1 MDADSRWQ
9 CGPSGTEA
17 RVNSAGL
24 LDGVRVVEVSSF
36 VAVPLAGMTLAM
48 LGADV
53 VRVDPIGG
61 AADNERWPITDA
73 GDSIYWAE
81 LNKAKQSVTA
91 NFRSADGRDFVARLA
106 AQAGVFITNRAGP
119 DEHSFT
125 ALSSRRSDLIHVEV
139 CGRADGSTAV
149 DYTVNAGVGFPLVTG
164 SEGSTTP
171 TNHVLPAWDVACG
184 LYTALA
190 VASAVRDRE
199 RTGRGRFI
207 RIPLEDVALALTG
220 HLGFLTEAMV
230 NGTERKRIGTAVYG
244 QYGHHFDSCDGA
256 TFMLVALT
264 ARHFRDLVSLT
275 CTGAAV
281 DALAEALQVDFA
293 DEGAR
298 YRYREVLN
306 AVFAGWFGDR
316 GRVEIEAALTG
327 TTILWERYR
336 PFGEVVTEDRVVDNP
351 LFTMVDHPRIGAY
364 LAAGLPL
371 GVDRRYPTAR
381 RAPVLGEHT
390 DVVFGERLGFGPSD
404 LAAARSAGTIA

>member
-1 MDADSRWQ
+1 MS
-9 CGPSGTEA
+9 
-17 RVNSAGL
+17 SAGL

-53 VRVDPIGG
+53 VRADPIGG
-61 AADNERWPITDA
+61 AADNARWPITDA

-81 LNKAKQSVTA
+81 LNKGKQSVTA
-91 NFRSADGRDFVARLA
+91 NFRTADGLDYVARLVA
-106 AQAGVFITNRAGP
+106 DAGVFITNRTGP
-119 DEHSFT
+119 QEHSFA
-125 ALSSRRSDLIHVEV
+125 ALSARRADLIHVEV

-149 DYTVNAGVGFPLVTG
+149 DYTVNAGLGFPLVTG
-164 SEGSTTP
+164 SAGCTTP
-171 TNHVLPAWDVACG
+171 TNHVLPAWDIACG

-190 VASAVRDRE
+190 VVSAVRERE
-199 RTGRGRFI
+199 RTGRGRFV

-230 NGTERKRIGTAVYG
+230 AGTQRQRIGTAVYG
-244 QYGHHFDSCDGA
+244 QYGQHFESRDGA

-264 ARHFRDLVSLT
+264 ARHFRDLVALT

-281 DALAEALQVDFA
+281 DALAAALHVDFA
-293 DEGAR
+293 EEGAR
-298 YRYREVLN
+298 YRYRDALT
-306 AVFAGWFGDR
+306 ALFAGWFADR
-316 GRVEIEAALTG
+316 GREEIETELAA

-336 PFGEVVTEDRVVDNP
+336 TFGEVVTEDRVVDSP
-351 LFTMVDHPRIGAY
+351 LFTLVDHPRIGPY

-371 GVDRRYPTAR
+371 GFDRGYPTAR

-390 DVVFGERLGFGPSD
+390 DALFMHRLGFGGSD
-404 LAAARSAGTIA
+404 LAAARAAGTIA